1 MRVTILGAHQGES
14 REMRFIS
21 ILVDGSLAVDAGGLT
36 SSLTLEEQMA
46 IEAVLITHRHF
57 DHIKDL
63 PLLHHNTWET
73 KPLHIYTTA
82 DTRDS
87 LVDHIFNGVIW
98 PDMRH
103 TSNGLNPLVFNVI
116 EPGKTFSVAGY
127 EALAIPMPHSV
138 PTVGYLVKR
147 GGKSVFY
154 TADTR
159 GEGEP
164 PWGALKPDL
173 LITETTLSNQYDK
186 QAARFGHMTPLSLGK
201 ELRACHKKHGYYP
214 RTVCVHINPNH
225 ERLVLEELKALADE
239 LGADIQPAHEGMVV
253 EL

>member
-1 MRVTILGAHQGES
+1 MRVQILGAHQGES
-14 REMRFIS
+14 RDMRFIS
-21 ILVDGSLAVDAGGLT
+21 ILVDGSLAVDAGSLT
-36 SSLTLEEQMA
+36 SSLTLEEQLA
-46 IEAVLITHRHF
+46 IQAVLITHRHF

-73 KPLHIYTTA
+73 KPLQLYTTA

-87 LVDHIFNGVIW
+87 LVDHIFNGIIW
-98 PDMRH
+98 PDMRK

-116 EPGKTFSVAGY
+116 KPGKPFNVLGY

-138 PTVGYLVKR
+138 PTVGYLVKH
-147 GGKSVFY
+147 GGKSFFY

-159 GEGEP
+159 GEDEP

-173 LITETTLSNQYDK
+173 LITETTLSNRYDE

-201 ELRACHKKHGYYP
+201 ELRACHEKYGYYP
-214 RTVCVHINPNH
+214 RTICVHINPNH

-253 EL
+253 DL